1 MQYISTRDKQ
11 NRVSASAAIVNGLAE
26 DGGLF
31 VPESI
36 PEISEA
42 ELEFLRDKDYCY
54 RAAYVMQKFLEE
66 FTFDELHESA
76 RKAYS
81 RFEGDPAP
89 LVKIDSGLYV
99 LELWHGPTLAFKDI
113 ALTILPYLL
122 NLSKQKLGISEQ
134 TRILVATSGDTGK
147 AAL

>member
-1 MQYISTRDKQ
+1 MYGFFYALGKGRAVHGRRTMEEAMQYISTRDKQ

-54 RAAYVMQKFLEE
+54 RAAYVMQ
-66 FTFDELHESA
+66 
-76 RKAYS
+76 
-81 RFEGDPAP
+81 
-89 LVKIDSGLYV
+89 
-99 LELWHGPTLAFKDI
+99 
-113 ALTILPYLL
+113 
-122 NLSKQKLGISEQ
+122 
-134 TRILVATSGDTGK
+134 
-147 AAL
+147 